1 MSEKPHC
8 AAGSQGCTI
17 SVVDSAESLRI
28 KEINQNLRI
37 LVTEIMESKTH
48 IKGSYDTAAWR
59 SFPAQTAM
67 KVQVIDRGCTKEVS
81 GCI

>member
-8 AAGSQGCTI
+8 APGSQRCTI
-17 SVVDSAESLRI
+17 VVSHSAELLRI

-59 SFPAQTAM
+59 SFQGQTAM